1 MENAIKVESGSSFF
15 LSAGICGVMTFL
27 EKNKAV
33 QGIDYEV
40 EDQCLYISI
49 DYIKNNNI
57 PEMYVSTMADAL
69 GENTKFYRIV
79 NDRYIDN
86 AYKKGVQNLDKD
98 EQKTLSDKYSE
109 FIGKFSQ
116 SRYLSA
122 YKLLEQK
129 DGVQT
134 VTEAMITDLKKCDD
148 ADLKYQKYKNIVSLL
163 NQPEVKKTLI
173 YTELIYT
180 NFKLFFAENSQ
191 SKKISCL
198 CKSEQNYEKTYDDNF
213 FSPLLEELKIEDK
226 KKTACCIECRRNV
239 SPKFKKAFTFLSD
252 TADDVNRKKSYYW
265 FCKSDAFVCPV
276 CAFIYSFIPLG
287 FAFMGSDAVFIN
299 NNSSIKDLQR
309 VMNTCKA
316 KTEDENGSVRRR
328 VLRTLTSEKI
338 DALNNVMSNIQV
350 IMNSSDYSHFKFEVI
365 DKDMVMKLQKGK
377 KYLSYFENKKICF
390 EKQDKKPVSTKGKN
404 KVLKEDKKS
413 VSVYDLVLDYIYEKR
428 DLYYLLDK
436 LLRTEIDKNGNIN
449 YLKGLLRLAIIFNGG
464 AEMDNLNEKVN
475 LAFLAGNNLRKA
487 ILGNDA
493 DKSDSEDDNRL
504 RGFVY
509 RLVNLSSVGDR
520 EQFMD
525 TVVRIYSGFSLTMPS
540 IFKDCYISDEMFKA
554 IAHGFI
560 LGLKYVP
567 YKKDN
572 KEDVNNG

>member
-15 LSAGICGVMTFL
+15 LNAGICGFMTFL

-49 DYIKNNNI
+49 DYLKNNNI
-57 PEMYVSTMADAL
+57 SEMYVSTMADAL
-69 GENTKFYRIV
+69 DENTKFYRIL
-79 NDRYIDN
+79 NDTYIDN
-86 AYKKGVQNLDKD
+86 ACKKGFQNLSKD
-98 EQKTLSDKYSE
+98 EQKKLNEKYSE
-109 FIGKFSQ
+109 FVTKFGSK
-116 SRYLSA
+116 SYLSA

-134 VTEAMITDLKKCDD
+134 VIEAMITDLKKCDD
-148 ADLKYQKYKNIVSLL
+148 PDLKYQKYKNIVSLL

-226 KKTACCIECRRNV
+226 KKTACCIECRQNV

-265 FCKSDAFVCPV
+265 FCKPDAYVCPV

-287 FAFMGSDAVFIN
+287 FVYMKSEAVFIN

-316 KTEDENGSVRRR
+316 KTEDENGSVRHR

-338 DALNNVMSNIQV
+338 DALNNIMSNIQV
-350 IMNSSDYSHFKFEVI
+350 IMNSSDFSHFKFEVI

-377 KYLSYFENKKICF
+377 EYLSYLENKWISF
-390 EKQDKKPVSTKGKN
+390 DSKN
-404 KVLKEDKKS
+404 IN
-413 VSVYDLVLDYIYEKR
+413 SVYDLVLDFIYERR

-436 LLRTEIDKNGNIN
+436 LLRVEIGNDGNIN

-464 AEMDNLNEKVN
+464 AEMDKLLNKEVD

-525 TVVRIYSGFSLTMPS
+525 TIVRIYSGFSLTMPS
-540 IFKDCYISDEMFKA
+540 IFKDCYINDEMFKA

>member
-15 LSAGICGVMTFL
+15 LNAGICGFLTFL

-33 QGIDYEV
+33 QGTDYEV

-49 DYIKNNNI
+49 DYLKNNNI

-79 NDRYIDN
+79 NDTYIDN
-86 AYKKGVQNLDKD
+86 ACKQGFQNLNKD
-98 EQKTLSDKYSE
+98 EQKKLNEKYSE
-109 FIGKFSQ
+109 FVTKFGSK
-116 SRYLSA
+116 SYLSA

-129 DGVQT
+129 DNIQT
-134 VTEAMITDLKKCDD
+134 ITEAMITDLKKCDD
-148 ADLKYQKYKNIVSLL
+148 PDLKYQKYKNIVSLL
-163 NQPEVKKTLI
+163 NQPDVKKTLV

-226 KKTACCIECRRNV
+226 KKTACCIECRQNV

-265 FCKSDAFVCPV
+265 FCKPDAYVCPV

-316 KTEDENGSVRRR
+316 KTEDENGSVRHR

-338 DALNNVMSNIQV
+338 DTLNNIMSNIQV
-350 IMNSSDYSHFKFEVI
+350 IMNSSDFSHFKFEVI

-377 KYLSYFENKKICF
+377 EYLSYLENKWISF
-390 EKQDKKPVSTKGKN
+390 DGKN
-404 KVLKEDKKS
+404 IN
-413 VSVYDLVLDYIYEKR
+413 SVYDLVLDFIYERR

-436 LLRTEIDKNGNIN
+436 LLRVEIGNDGNIN

-464 AEMDNLNEKVN
+464 AEMDKLLNKEVD

-525 TVVRIYSGFSLTMPS
+525 TIVRIYSGFSLTMPS